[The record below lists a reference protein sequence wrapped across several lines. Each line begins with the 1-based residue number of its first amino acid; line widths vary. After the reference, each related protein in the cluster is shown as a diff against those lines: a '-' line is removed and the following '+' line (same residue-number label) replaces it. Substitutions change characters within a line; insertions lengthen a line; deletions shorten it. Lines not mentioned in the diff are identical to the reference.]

1 MGTRSRWVLRFIGDV
16 WGEEE
21 EALPVRGASCPE
33 CRKAICSQR
42 PWGPAHFPRP
52 VSVGRGRHRLIQR
65 SKAACPE
72 GGAPCIF

>member
-21 EALPVRGASCPE
+21 EALPVRGTSCPE

-42 PWGPAHFPRP
+42 PWGTCPFFLPC
-52 VSVGRGRHRLIQR
+52 VSGAG
-65 SKAACPE
+65 AA
-72 GGAPCIF
+72 